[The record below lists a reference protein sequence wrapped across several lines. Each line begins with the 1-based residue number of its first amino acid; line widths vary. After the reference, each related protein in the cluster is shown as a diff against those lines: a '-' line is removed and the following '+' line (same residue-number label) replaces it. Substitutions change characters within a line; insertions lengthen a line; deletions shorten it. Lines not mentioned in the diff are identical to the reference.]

1 MGKEICMINTFK
13 TLSFKDIDVDSDK
26 CANNVQGGSGEKCD
40 IALRFKKRQYFLEV
54 KHSYKNNSSNYP
66 KQMITEMIMNKK
78 NHPSYFGHYSLFIDY
93 DSLNKQSDLLSFCK
107 NHIRKREWFFIGLIC
122 HSKVIFLFDENQK
135 ELFIVK
141 WNSALNNNLNV
152 IKIFDRKKY
161 LQQL

>member
-54 KHSYKNNSSNYP
+54 KHSDKNNSSNYP

-78 NHPSYFGHYSLFIDY
+78 ITLHILDIIHY
-93 DSLNKQSDLLSFCK
+93 LLIMI
-107 NHIRKREWFFIGLIC
+107 H
-122 HSKVIFLFDENQK
+122 
-135 ELFIVK
+135 
-141 WNSALNNNLNV
+141 
-152 IKIFDRKKY
+152 
-161 LQQL
+161 